1 MYYVNY
7 WHAGC
12 NVSYQISDTERDVAM
27 MNYIYGSVMTVT
39 VVTMLDIIDTNIP
52 NGLAFYFDQMLP
64 F

>member
-1 MYYVNY
+1 
-7 WHAGC
+7 
-12 NVSYQISDTERDVAM
+12 
-27 MNYIYGSVMTVT
+27 MTIT